1 MLQQGNRTAPPSSS
15 PSSLTRPST
24 MANIGTISESQLGR
38 YDGSNDNLPI
48 LVAIRGKIYDVSS
61 GKSFYGPGGSYAM
74 FSGKDASRALAKMST
89 KSEDVVADID
99 DLSEKEIGVLDD
111 WDRKFAAK
119 YPVVGR
125 VSS

>member
-1 MLQQGNRTAPPSSS
+1 
-15 PSSLTRPST
+15 
-24 MANIGTISESQLGR
+24 MASIGDISAAQLSR
-38 YDGSNDNLPI
+38 YNGTNDALPI
-48 LVAIRGKIYDVSS
+48 LVAIRGKIYDVTS

-89 KSEDVVADID
+89 KQEDVVADLD
-99 DLSEKEIGVLDD
+99 GLTDKEIGVLDD

-125 VSS
+125 VTDS

>member
-1 MLQQGNRTAPPSSS
+1 
-15 PSSLTRPST
+15 
-24 MANIGTISESQLGR
+24 MASIGDITESQLSR
-38 YDGSNDNLPI
+38 YDGTNASLPI
-48 LVAIRGKIYDVSS
+48 LVAIRGKIYDVTS

-89 KSEDVVADID
+89 KPEDVVG
-99 DLSEKEIGVLDD
+99 DLDGLTDKEIGVLDD

-125 VSS
+125 VTDS